1 MLLDGHAAS
10 SGRSAPSTA
19 PTRKAV
25 PRHVMI
31 GSMSAAELSSLA
43 TALDEL
49 TRRVTEHADAA
60 QESEDEETARELFA
74 IERALNGANRRLSRL
89 ATALSRR

>member
-1 MLLDGHAAS
+1 MLLDRHPAS
-10 SGRSAPSTA
+10 SGRSVPSTA
-19 PTRKAV
+19 PPRKAV
-25 PRHVMI
+25 LRHAMI
-31 GSMSAAELSSLA
+31 ATMSAAELSSLA

-49 TRRVTEHADAA
+49 SRRVTEHADAA
-60 QESEDEETARELFA
+60 QARQDEETARELFA